1 MSLRPSDRPIRPITR
16 GRRRSA
22 SGLPPSCSL
31 PPPDQ
36 CISTTR
42 ISGGTTCLVLTG
54 AILLGTPALSGIGAI
69 GAALTLGLR
78 GGGVLLSLLVLP
90 LYIPVLIFGAGAVD
104 ATVSGLG
111 GEGHLS
117 LLAAMTF
124 ASLGF
129 APWASAAALKI
140 ALE

>member
-1 MSLRPSDRPIRPITR
+1 MMA
-16 GRRRSA
+16 RRSVYRA
-22 SGLPPSCSL
+22 RRSSRAGLAV
-31 PPPDQ
+31 
-36 CISTTR
+36 R
-42 ISGGTTCLVLTG
+42 GGVELGKGEDRWAGGEFVRGSVLG
-54 AILLGTPALSGIGAI
+54 RGPE
-69 GAALTLGLR
+69 R

-117 LLAAMTF
+117 LLAAITF
-124 ASLGF
+124 ASVGF

>member
-1 MSLRPSDRPIRPITR
+1 MPPFSWRLAPRLSLRIKPIRQIIIR
-16 GRRRSA
+16 LDA
-22 SGLPPSCSL
+22 GL
-31 PPPDQ
+31 DF
-36 CISTTR
+36 
-42 ISGGTTCLVLTG
+42 G
-54 AILLGTPALSGIGAI
+54 SGIFLGA
-69 GAALTLGLR
+69 GLTLGAR
-78 GGGVLLSLLVLP
+78 SGGALLSLLVLP

-117 LLAAMTF
+117 LLAALTF